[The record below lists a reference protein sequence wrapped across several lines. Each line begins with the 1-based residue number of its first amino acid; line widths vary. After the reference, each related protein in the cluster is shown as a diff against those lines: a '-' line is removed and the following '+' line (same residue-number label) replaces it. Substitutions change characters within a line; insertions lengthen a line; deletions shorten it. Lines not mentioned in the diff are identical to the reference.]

1 MSEVK
6 KHQIITT
13 PDSEKYYIQLEA
25 IRQSGIC
32 NMWGAAEVLR
42 AMCPELSIEEARE
55 YLLSWIE
62 NYAKLNAKYGWQK
75 V

>member
-42 AMCPELSIEEARE
+42 TMCPELSAEEERE

-62 NYAKLNAKYGWQK
+62 NYAELNAKYGWQK